1 MSQELK
7 VADLTITSPAFET
20 HRPIPDRH
28 ASTGEDLA
36 PELRWSGAPSGT
48 KAFAVVVHDP
58 DAPLVDGFTHWVAY
72 GIAGDAIGNPVGE
85 AVDERGIG
93 IVDDDGES
101 LRPRRRSAPAQFG
114 REVLAGTRM
123 PVGNRSMRLEGGRGN
138 REICDLQFLAHAAT
152 LRASPSS
159 ALPARR
165 LRLRTSARNRSSVGG
180 RLALRPGSSAQA
192 RMPPTARPAPRGAR
206 RGLLVLTAGPVTYF
220 CGRCSTGPVTA
231 SRSD

>member
-72 GIAGDAIGNPVGE
+72 GIAGDATGLPEGGGD
-85 AVDERGIG
+85 AR
-93 IVDDDGES
+93 
-101 LRPRRRSAPAQFG
+101 
-114 REVLAGTRM
+114 AGTNSLGKQRYNG
-123 PVGNRSMRLEGGRGN
+123 PAPPAGHGTHHYYFWVYALDENLDLEPGLER
-138 REICDLQFLAHAAT
+138 
-152 LRASPSS
+152 RALLERIESH
-159 ALPARR
+159 
-165 LRLRTSARNRSSVGG
+165 VIE
-180 RLALRPGSSAQA
+180 QA
-192 RMPPTARPAPRGAR
+192 RLIGTFKR
-206 RGLLVLTAGPVTYF
+206 
-220 CGRCSTGPVTA
+220 
-231 SRSD
+231 